1 MVNLIGRQAP
11 TAQHDTVYIGRC
23 ACTNIAAD
31 LTTACVL
38 AGTLGWVGLGLF
50 AFGPGTALLFLL
62 LTNLGLAFGD
72 VIVVS
77 GCLRMLMHILRPAAT
92 LTAYSKT

>member
-1 MVNLIGRQAP
+1 MHSGV
-11 TAQHDTVYIGRC
+11 HFC
-23 ACTNIAAD
+23 
-31 LTTACVL
+31 LTTLQRGVSTSCVP

-77 GCLRMLMHILRPAAT
+77 GGLQCSYVFAPGSRHSGWLSSSECYRDGVPKCCNIRL
-92 LTAYSKT
+92 

>member
-1 MVNLIGRQAP
+1 MTLSTLADAP
-11 TAQHDTVYIGRC
+11 VF
-23 ACTNIAAD
+23 NFAAD

-77 GCLRMLMHILRPAAT
+77 GHLSTLMCALLSAAR
-92 LTAYSKT
+92 LTG